1 MLRTGK
7 YGGVGIQIGLR
18 RDTLTVL
25 TPFED
30 SPAYSEGIHSG
41 DQILMIDS
49 VSTKGMSLK
58 DASKLIKGELGSVVE
73 LTIYRPS
80 ARKKIIFKLSNDQKL
95 DGCGIMI
102 NLDLDGIAKE
112 ITNIN
117 ILNIFG
123 DTIFFN
129 YFDGS
134 NSDIWDGN
142 ACSMPDHSIF
152 LKNNKSVIFNSST
165 GISSFQFDIDG
176 ATIINAYGGLAEE
189 VGFRAINNKNKSFSL
204 TRANIVI
211 KHVPYWGVDENGIG
225 YIRILKFSRNS
236 ARDFANALDDLI
248 SIGMNGLIID
258 LRGNSGG
265 LLNMVVTT
273 KRNVGILDMITDRNT
288 ELLETKGRIKKANK
302 LFKTRMTSKLMD
314 EYKNEIPLAVLIN
327 RSSASASEILAGV
340 VQDLDRGVIV
350 GEKSFGKGLV
360 QSMYN
365 LNDTTT
371 LKVTTAKYYTPS
383 GRLIQKEDYLNN
395 GFLTDGL
402 DKKDSLFVT
411 RGGRTVK
418 GGGGITPDVEI
429 KRTSLPPYVQE
440 LWREGVFLTFAA
452 EYVPM
457 NGIESPIIITDKIY
471 RDFEVFLEEYEIN
484 YKLPGE
490 KDLNKLKIALRS
502 QDDLKKITNTSILS
516 KLMFWKK
523 SKSAT
528 LQLTEKVDK
537 YYQNKRNG
545 QYWDPNNIKWVK
557 NGLLREMSLVASGN
571 KEKIKVS
578 LIEDNVYQEAA
589 EILLDYNRYRDIF
602 EPDPEA
608 VEIEPVQE

>member
-1 MLRTGK
+1 M
-7 YGGVGIQIGLR
+7 GIQIGLR

-30 SPAYSEGIHSG
+30 SPAYTEGIQSG

-49 VSTKGMSLK
+49 VKTKGMSLK
-58 DASKLIKGELGSVVE
+58 DASELIKGELGSVVV

-80 ARKKIIFKLSNDQKL
+80 SRIKIPF
-95 DGCGIMI
+95 
-102 NLDLDGIAKE
+102 E
-112 ITNIN
+112 
-117 ILNIFG
+117 
-123 DTIFFN
+123 
-129 YFDGS
+129 
-134 NSDIWDGN
+134 
-142 ACSMPDHSIF
+142 
-152 LKNNKSVIFNSST
+152 
-165 GISSFQFDIDG
+165 
-176 ATIINAYGGLAEE
+176 
-189 VGFRAINNKNKSFSL
+189 L
-204 TRANIVI
+204 TRADIII

-225 YIRILKFSRNS
+225 YIRITKFSKNT
-236 ARDFANALDDLI
+236 AKDFSTGLQEMIDDELK
-248 SIGMNGLIID
+248 GLVID

-265 LLNMVVTT
+265 LLKNSI
-273 KRNVGILDMITDRNT
+273 NILDKLTDRGINLLNT
-288 ELLETKGRIKKANK
+288 RGRIPKSNRKMNSRRAPM
-302 LFKTRMTSKLMD
+302 LSP
-314 EYKNEIPLAVLIN
+314 EIPIAVLIN
-327 RSSASASEILAGV
+327 RSSASASEIVSGV
-340 VQDLDRGVIV
+340 IQDLDRGIIV

-402 DKKDSLFVT
+402 DKKDSLFTT

-429 KRTSLPPYVQE
+429 KRNSLPPYVQG

-457 NGIESPIIITDKIY
+457 NKIKSPINITDKIY
-471 RDFEVFLEEYEIN
+471 RDFEIFLKEYEIN

-490 KDLNKLKIALRS
+490 KNLNKLKIALRS

-523 SKSAT
+523 SKSVI
-528 LQLTEKVDK
+528 LQLTEKLDI
-537 YYQNKRNG
+537 YYKNKREG

-557 NGLLREMSLVASGN
+557 NGLLREMSLVVSGN
-571 KEKIKVS
+571 REKIRVS
-578 LIEDNVYQEAA
+578 LIEDNVYQEAV
-589 EILLDYNRYRDIF
+589 EILLDMNRYYDIF
-602 EPDPEA
+602 EPVAET
-608 VEIEPVQE
+608 VETEPVTE

>member
-1 MLRTGK
+1 MQLMIKWFLFILIFLIPVIGQEKKKKSKSISSKKVNKLEFSNDQNTQDYLDMLKTAFYRVRESYVDSINESEIIKAGIKGMMKPLDPYTRFLSGSSKDRLDMLRTGK

-49 VSTKGMSLK
+49 VKTKGMTLK
-58 DASKLIKGELGSVVE
+58 DASKLIKGELGTVVE

-80 ARKKIIFKLSNDQKL
+80 SRIKIPF
-95 DGCGIMI
+95 
-102 NLDLDGIAKE
+102 E
-112 ITNIN
+112 
-117 ILNIFG
+117 
-123 DTIFFN
+123 
-129 YFDGS
+129 
-134 NSDIWDGN
+134 
-142 ACSMPDHSIF
+142 
-152 LKNNKSVIFNSST
+152 
-165 GISSFQFDIDG
+165 
-176 ATIINAYGGLAEE
+176 
-189 VGFRAINNKNKSFSL
+189 L
-204 TRANIVI
+204 TRADIII

-225 YIRILKFSRNS
+225 YIRITKFSKNT
-236 ARDFANALDDLI
+236 AKDF
-248 SIGMNGLIID
+248 SIGLQEMINDELKGLVID

-265 LLNMVVTT
+265 LLKNSI
-273 KRNVGILDMITDRNT
+273 NILDKLTDRGINLLNT
-288 ELLETKGRIKKANK
+288 RGRIPKSNRKMNSRRAPM
-302 LFKTRMTSKLMD
+302 LSP
-314 EYKNEIPLAVLIN
+314 EIPIAVLIN
-327 RSSASASEILAGV
+327 RSSASASEIVSGV
-340 VQDLDRGVIV
+340 IQDLDRGIIV

-402 DKKDSLFVT
+402 DKKDSLFTT

-429 KRTSLPPYVQE
+429 KRNSLPPYVQG
-440 LWREGVFLTFAA
+440 LWKEGVFLTFAA
-452 EYVPM
+452 EHVPM
-457 NGIESPIIITDKIY
+457 NKIESPINITDKIY
-471 RDFEVFLEEYEIN
+471 RDFEIFLKEYEIN

-490 KDLNKLKIALRS
+490 KNLNKLKIALRS

-523 SKSAT
+523 SKSVI
-528 LQLTEKVDK
+528 LQLTEKLDI
-537 YYQNKRNG
+537 YYKNKREG

-571 KEKIKVS
+571 REKIRVS
-578 LIEDNVYQEAA
+578 LIEDNVYQEAV
-589 EILLDYNRYRDIF
+589 EILLDMNRYYDIF
-602 EPDPEA
+602 EPVAET
-608 VEIEPVQE
+608 VETEPVTE

>member
-1 MLRTGK
+1 MQLMIKWFIFILIFLIPVIGQEKKKKSKSISSKKINKLEFSNDQNTQDYLDMFETAFYRVRESYVDSINESEIIKAGIKGMMKPLDPYTRFLSGSSKDRLDMLRTGK

-30 SPAYSEGIHSG
+30 SPAYTEGIQSG

-49 VSTKGMSLK
+49 VKTKGMSLK
-58 DASKLIKGELGSVVE
+58 DASELIKGELGSVVV

-80 ARKKIIFKLSNDQKL
+80 SRIKIPF
-95 DGCGIMI
+95 
-102 NLDLDGIAKE
+102 E
-112 ITNIN
+112 
-117 ILNIFG
+117 
-123 DTIFFN
+123 
-129 YFDGS
+129 
-134 NSDIWDGN
+134 
-142 ACSMPDHSIF
+142 
-152 LKNNKSVIFNSST
+152 
-165 GISSFQFDIDG
+165 
-176 ATIINAYGGLAEE
+176 
-189 VGFRAINNKNKSFSL
+189 L
-204 TRANIVI
+204 TRADIII

-225 YIRILKFSRNS
+225 YIRITKFSKNT
-236 ARDFANALDDLI
+236 AKDFSTGLQEMIDDELK
-248 SIGMNGLIID
+248 GLVID

-265 LLNMVVTT
+265 LLKNSI
-273 KRNVGILDMITDRNT
+273 NILDKLTDRGINLLNT
-288 ELLETKGRIKKANK
+288 RGRIPKSNRKMNSRRAPM
-302 LFKTRMTSKLMD
+302 LSP
-314 EYKNEIPLAVLIN
+314 EIPIAVLIN
-327 RSSASASEILAGV
+327 RSSASASEIVSGV
-340 VQDLDRGVIV
+340 IQDLDRGIIV

-402 DKKDSLFVT
+402 DKKDSLFTT

-429 KRTSLPPYVQE
+429 KRNSLPPYVQG

-457 NGIESPIIITDKIY
+457 NKIKSPINITDKIY
-471 RDFEVFLEEYEIN
+471 RDFEIFLKEYEIN

-490 KDLNKLKIALRS
+490 KNLNKLKIALRS

-523 SKSAT
+523 SKSVI
-528 LQLTEKVDK
+528 LQLTEKLDI
-537 YYQNKRNG
+537 YYKNKREG

-557 NGLLREMSLVASGN
+557 NGLLREMSLVVSGN
-571 KEKIKVS
+571 REKIRVS
-578 LIEDNVYQEAA
+578 LIEDNVYQEAVD
-589 EILLDYNRYRDIF
+589 ILLDMNRYYDIF
-602 EPDPEA
+602 EPVAET
-608 VEIEPVQE
+608 VETEPVTE

>member
-1 MLRTGK
+1 MQQLIKWFIFTLIFIIPVIGQNKKKESKPLTSKKTNKLEFSNDQNTQDYLDMLETAFYRVRASYVDSINESEIIKAGIKGMMKPLDPYTRFLSGSSKDRLDMLRTGK

-30 SPAYSEGIHSG
+30 SPAYTEGIHSG

-49 VSTKGMSLK
+49 VKTKGMSLK
-58 DASKLIKGELGSVVE
+58 DASKLIKGELGSVVV

-80 ARKKIIFKLSNDQKL
+80 ARIKIPF
-95 DGCGIMI
+95 
-102 NLDLDGIAKE
+102 E
-112 ITNIN
+112 
-117 ILNIFG
+117 
-123 DTIFFN
+123 
-129 YFDGS
+129 
-134 NSDIWDGN
+134 
-142 ACSMPDHSIF
+142 
-152 LKNNKSVIFNSST
+152 
-165 GISSFQFDIDG
+165 
-176 ATIINAYGGLAEE
+176 
-189 VGFRAINNKNKSFSL
+189 L
-204 TRANIVI
+204 TRANIII

-225 YIRILKFSRNS
+225 YIRITKFSKNT
-236 ARDFANALDDLI
+236 AKDFGTGLQELI
-248 SIGMNGLIID
+248 DENLKGLVID

-265 LLNMVVTT
+265 LLN
-273 KRNVGILDMITDRNT
+273 NSINILDKLTDRGINLLNT
-288 ELLETKGRIKKANK
+288 RGRIPKSNRKMNSRRAPK
-302 LFKTRMTSKLMD
+302 LSPD
-314 EYKNEIPLAVLIN
+314 IPIAVLIN
-327 RSSASASEILAGV
+327 RSSASASEIVSGV
-340 VQDLDRGVIV
+340 IQDLDRGVIV

-402 DKKDSLFVT
+402 DKKDSLFTT
-411 RGGRTVK
+411 RGGRIVK

-429 KRTSLPPYVQE
+429 KRTSLPPYVQG

-457 NGIESPIIITDKIY
+457 NEIESPIIITDKIY
-471 RDFEVFLEEYEIN
+471 RDFEVFLKEYEIN

-490 KDLNKLKIALRS
+490 KNLNKLKIALRS
-502 QDDLKKITNTSILS
+502 QDDLKKMTNTSILS

-523 SKSAT
+523 SKSAIV
-528 LQLTEKVDK
+528 QLTGKVDK

-571 KEKIKVS
+571 REKIRVS

-589 EILLDYNRYRDIF
+589 EILLDMNRYYDIF
-602 EPDPEA
+602 EPEPET
-608 VEIEPVQE
+608 VEIEPVTE

>member
-1 MLRTGK
+1 MQQLIKWFIFTLIFIIPVIGQNKKKESKPLTSKKTNKLEFSNDQNTQDYLDMLETAFYRVRASYVDSINESEIIKAGIKGMMKPLDPYTRFLSGSSKDRLDMLRTGK

-30 SPAYSEGIHSG
+30 SPAYTEGIHSG

-49 VSTKGMSLK
+49 VKTKGMSLK
-58 DASKLIKGELGSVVE
+58 DASKLIKGELGSVVV

-80 ARKKIIFKLSNDQKL
+80 ARIKIPF
-95 DGCGIMI
+95 
-102 NLDLDGIAKE
+102 E
-112 ITNIN
+112 
-117 ILNIFG
+117 
-123 DTIFFN
+123 
-129 YFDGS
+129 
-134 NSDIWDGN
+134 
-142 ACSMPDHSIF
+142 
-152 LKNNKSVIFNSST
+152 
-165 GISSFQFDIDG
+165 
-176 ATIINAYGGLAEE
+176 
-189 VGFRAINNKNKSFSL
+189 L
-204 TRANIVI
+204 TRANIII

-225 YIRILKFSRNS
+225 YIRITKFSKNT
-236 ARDFANALDDLI
+236 AKDFGTGLQELI
-248 SIGMNGLIID
+248 DENLKGLVID

-265 LLNMVVTT
+265 LLN
-273 KRNVGILDMITDRNT
+273 NSINILDKLTDRGIN
-288 ELLETKGRIKKANK
+288 LLNTKGRIPKSNREMNSRRAPK
-302 LFKTRMTSKLMD
+302 LSPD
-314 EYKNEIPLAVLIN
+314 IPIAVLIN
-327 RSSASASEILAGV
+327 RSSASASEIVSGV
-340 VQDLDRGVIV
+340 IQDLDRGVIV

-402 DKKDSLFVT
+402 DKKDSLFIT

-429 KRTSLPPYVQE
+429 KRTSLPPYVQG
-440 LWREGVFLTFAA
+440 LWRKGVFLTFAA
-452 EYVPM
+452 EYIPM
-457 NGIESPIIITDKIY
+457 NVIESPIIITDKIY
-471 RDFEVFLEEYEIN
+471 RDFEVFLKEYEIN

-523 SKSAT
+523 SKSAI
-528 LQLTEKVDK
+528 LQLTGKVDK

-545 QYWDPNNIKWVK
+545 QYGDPNNIKWVK

-571 KEKIKVS
+571 REKIRVS

-589 EILLDYNRYRDIF
+589 EILLDMNRYYDIF
-602 EPDPEA
+602 EPEPET
-608 VEIEPVQE
+608 VEIEPVTE

>member
-1 MLRTGK
+1 MQLMIKWFIFILIFLIPVIGQEKKKKSKSISSKKINKLEFSKDQNTQDYLDMLETAFYRVRESYVDSINESEIIKAGIKGMMKPLDPYTRFLSGSSKDRLDMLRTGK

-30 SPAYSEGIHSG
+30 SPAYTEGIQSG

-49 VSTKGMSLK
+49 VKTKGMSLK
-58 DASKLIKGELGSVVE
+58 DASELIKGELGSVVV

-80 ARKKIIFKLSNDQKL
+80 SRIKIPF
-95 DGCGIMI
+95 
-102 NLDLDGIAKE
+102 E
-112 ITNIN
+112 
-117 ILNIFG
+117 
-123 DTIFFN
+123 
-129 YFDGS
+129 
-134 NSDIWDGN
+134 
-142 ACSMPDHSIF
+142 
-152 LKNNKSVIFNSST
+152 
-165 GISSFQFDIDG
+165 
-176 ATIINAYGGLAEE
+176 
-189 VGFRAINNKNKSFSL
+189 L
-204 TRANIVI
+204 TRADIII

-225 YIRILKFSRNS
+225 YIRITKFSKNT
-236 ARDFANALDDLI
+236 AKDFSTGLQEMIDDELK
-248 SIGMNGLIID
+248 GLVID

-265 LLNMVVTT
+265 LLKNSI
-273 KRNVGILDMITDRNT
+273 NILDKLTDRGINLLNT
-288 ELLETKGRIKKANK
+288 RGRIPKSNRKMNSRRAPM
-302 LFKTRMTSKLMD
+302 LSP
-314 EYKNEIPLAVLIN
+314 EIPIAVLIN
-327 RSSASASEILAGV
+327 RSSASASEIVSGV
-340 VQDLDRGVIV
+340 IQDLDRGIIV

-402 DKKDSLFVT
+402 DKKDSLFTT
-411 RGGRTVK
+411 RGRRTVK

-429 KRTSLPPYVQE
+429 KRNSLPPYVQG
-440 LWREGVFLTFAA
+440 LWKEGVFLTFAA
-452 EYVPM
+452 EHVPM
-457 NGIESPIIITDKIY
+457 NKIESPINITDKIY
-471 RDFEVFLEEYEIN
+471 RDFEIFLKEYEIN

-490 KDLNKLKIALRS
+490 KNLNKLKIALRS

-523 SKSAT
+523 SKSVI
-528 LQLTEKVDK
+528 LQLTEKLDI
-537 YYQNKRNG
+537 YYKNKREG

-571 KEKIKVS
+571 REKIRVS
-578 LIEDNVYQEAA
+578 LIEDNVYQEAV
-589 EILLDYNRYRDIF
+589 EILLDMNRYYDIF
-602 EPDPEA
+602 EPVAET
-608 VEIEPVQE
+608 VETEPVTE

>member
-1 MLRTGK
+1 MQQLIKWFIFTLIFIIPVIGQNKKKESKPLTSKKTNKLEFSNDQNTQDYLDMLETAFYRVRASYVDSINESEIIKAGIKGMMKPLDPYTRFLSGSSKDRLDMLRTGK

-30 SPAYSEGIHSG
+30 SPAYTEGIHSG

-49 VSTKGMSLK
+49 VKTKGMSLK
-58 DASKLIKGELGSVVE
+58 DASKLIKGELGSVVV

-80 ARKKIIFKLSNDQKL
+80 ARIKIPF
-95 DGCGIMI
+95 
-102 NLDLDGIAKE
+102 E
-112 ITNIN
+112 
-117 ILNIFG
+117 
-123 DTIFFN
+123 
-129 YFDGS
+129 
-134 NSDIWDGN
+134 
-142 ACSMPDHSIF
+142 
-152 LKNNKSVIFNSST
+152 
-165 GISSFQFDIDG
+165 
-176 ATIINAYGGLAEE
+176 
-189 VGFRAINNKNKSFSL
+189 L
-204 TRANIVI
+204 TRANIII

-225 YIRILKFSRNS
+225 YIRITKFSKNT
-236 ARDFANALDDLI
+236 AKDFGTGLQELI
-248 SIGMNGLIID
+248 DENLKGLVID

-265 LLNMVVTT
+265 LLN
-273 KRNVGILDMITDRNT
+273 NSINILDKLTDRGINLLNT
-288 ELLETKGRIKKANK
+288 RGRIPKSNREMNSRRAPK
-302 LFKTRMTSKLMD
+302 LSPD
-314 EYKNEIPLAVLIN
+314 IPIAVLIN
-327 RSSASASEILAGV
+327 RSSASASEIVSGV
-340 VQDLDRGVIV
+340 IQDLDRGVIV

-402 DKKDSLFVT
+402 DKKDSLFTT
-411 RGGRTVK
+411 RGGRIVK

-429 KRTSLPPYVQE
+429 KRTSLPPYVQG

-457 NGIESPIIITDKIY
+457 NEIESPIIITDKIY
-471 RDFEVFLEEYEIN
+471 RDFEVFLKEYEIN

-523 SKSAT
+523 SKSAI
-528 LQLTEKVDK
+528 LQLTGKVDK

-571 KEKIKVS
+571 REKIRVS
-578 LIEDNVYQEAA
+578 LIEDNVYQAAA
-589 EILLDYNRYRDIF
+589 EILLDMNRYYDIF
-602 EPDPEA
+602 EPDPETDD
-608 VEIEPVQE
+608 IETYTE

>member
-1 MLRTGK
+1 MQQLIKWFIFTLIFIIPVIGQNKKKESKPLTSKKTNKLEFSNDQNTQDYLDMLETAFYRVRASYVDSINESEIIKAGIKGMMKPLDPYTRFLSGSSKDRLDMLRTGK

-30 SPAYSEGIHSG
+30 SPAYTEGIQSG

-49 VSTKGMSLK
+49 VKTKGMSLK
-58 DASKLIKGELGSVVE
+58 DASELIKGELGSVVV

-80 ARKKIIFKLSNDQKL
+80 SRIKIPF
-95 DGCGIMI
+95 
-102 NLDLDGIAKE
+102 E
-112 ITNIN
+112 
-117 ILNIFG
+117 
-123 DTIFFN
+123 
-129 YFDGS
+129 
-134 NSDIWDGN
+134 
-142 ACSMPDHSIF
+142 
-152 LKNNKSVIFNSST
+152 
-165 GISSFQFDIDG
+165 
-176 ATIINAYGGLAEE
+176 
-189 VGFRAINNKNKSFSL
+189 L
-204 TRANIVI
+204 TRADIII

-225 YIRILKFSRNS
+225 YIRITKFSKNT
-236 ARDFANALDDLI
+236 AKDFSTGLQEMIDDELK
-248 SIGMNGLIID
+248 GLVID

-265 LLNMVVTT
+265 LLKNSI
-273 KRNVGILDMITDRNT
+273 NILDKLTDRGINLLNT
-288 ELLETKGRIKKANK
+288 RGRIPKSNRKMNSRRAPM
-302 LFKTRMTSKLMD
+302 LSP
-314 EYKNEIPLAVLIN
+314 EIPIAVLIN
-327 RSSASASEILAGV
+327 RSSASASEIVSGV
-340 VQDLDRGVIV
+340 IQDLDRGIIV

-402 DKKDSLFVT
+402 DKKDSLFTT

-429 KRTSLPPYVQE
+429 KQNSLPPYVQG
-440 LWREGVFLTFAA
+440 LWKEGVFLTFAA
-452 EYVPM
+452 EHVPM
-457 NGIESPIIITDKIY
+457 NKIESPINITDKIY
-471 RDFEVFLEEYEIN
+471 RDFEIFLKEYEIN

-490 KDLNKLKIALRS
+490 KNLNKLKIALRS

-523 SKSAT
+523 SKSVI
-528 LQLTEKVDK
+528 LQLTEKLDI
-537 YYQNKRNG
+537 YYKNKREG
-545 QYWDPNNIKWVK
+545 QYWDPNNVKWVK

-571 KEKIKVS
+571 REKIRVS
-578 LIEDNVYQEAA
+578 LIEDNVYQEAV
-589 EILLDYNRYRDIF
+589 EILLDMNRYYDIF
-602 EPDPEA
+602 ESEPET
-608 VEIEPVQE
+608 VEIEPVTE

>member
-1 MLRTGK
+1 MQLMIKWFIFILIFLIPVIGQEKKKKSKSISSKKINKLEFSNDQNTQDYLDMFETAFYRVRESYVDSINESEIIKAGIKGMMKPLDPYTRFLSGSSKDRLDMLRTGK

-30 SPAYSEGIHSG
+30 SPAYTEGIQSG

-49 VSTKGMSLK
+49 VKTKGMSLK
-58 DASKLIKGELGSVVE
+58 DASELIKGELGSVVV

-80 ARKKIIFKLSNDQKL
+80 SRIKIPF
-95 DGCGIMI
+95 
-102 NLDLDGIAKE
+102 E
-112 ITNIN
+112 
-117 ILNIFG
+117 
-123 DTIFFN
+123 
-129 YFDGS
+129 
-134 NSDIWDGN
+134 
-142 ACSMPDHSIF
+142 
-152 LKNNKSVIFNSST
+152 
-165 GISSFQFDIDG
+165 
-176 ATIINAYGGLAEE
+176 
-189 VGFRAINNKNKSFSL
+189 L
-204 TRANIVI
+204 TRADIII

-225 YIRILKFSRNS
+225 YIRITKFSKNT
-236 ARDFANALDDLI
+236 AKDFSTGLQEMIDDELK
-248 SIGMNGLIID
+248 GLVID

-265 LLNMVVTT
+265 LLKNSI
-273 KRNVGILDMITDRNT
+273 NILDKLTDRGINLLNT
-288 ELLETKGRIKKANK
+288 RGRIPKSNRKMNSRRAPM
-302 LFKTRMTSKLMD
+302 LSP
-314 EYKNEIPLAVLIN
+314 EIPIAVLIN
-327 RSSASASEILAGV
+327 RSSASASEIVSGV
-340 VQDLDRGVIV
+340 IQDLDRGIIV

-402 DKKDSLFVT
+402 DKKDSLFTT

-429 KRTSLPPYVQE
+429 KRNSLPPYVQG
-440 LWREGVFLTFAA
+440 LWKEGVFLTFAA

-457 NGIESPIIITDKIY
+457 NKIESPINITDKIY
-471 RDFEVFLEEYEIN
+471 RDFEIFLKEYEIN

-490 KDLNKLKIALRS
+490 KNLNKLKIALRS

-523 SKSAT
+523 SKSVI
-528 LQLTEKVDK
+528 LQLTEKLDI
-537 YYQNKRNG
+537 YYKNKREG

-557 NGLLREMSLVASGN
+557 NGLLREMSLVVSGN
-571 KEKIKVS
+571 REKIRVS
-578 LIEDNVYQEAA
+578 LIEDNVYQEAV
-589 EILLDYNRYRDIF
+589 EILLDMNRYYDIF
-602 EPDPEA
+602 EPVAET
-608 VEIEPVQE
+608 VETEPVTE

>member
-1 MLRTGK
+1 MQLMIKWFIFILIFLIPVIGQEKKKKSKSISSKKINKLEFSNDQNTQDYLDMFETAFYRVRESYVDSINESEIIKAGIKGMMKPLDPYTRFLSGSSKDRLDMLRTGK

-30 SPAYSEGIHSG
+30 SPAYTEGIQSG

-49 VSTKGMSLK
+49 VKTKGMSLK
-58 DASKLIKGELGSVVE
+58 DASELIKGELGSVVV

-80 ARKKIIFKLSNDQKL
+80 SRIKIPF
-95 DGCGIMI
+95 
-102 NLDLDGIAKE
+102 E
-112 ITNIN
+112 
-117 ILNIFG
+117 
-123 DTIFFN
+123 
-129 YFDGS
+129 
-134 NSDIWDGN
+134 
-142 ACSMPDHSIF
+142 
-152 LKNNKSVIFNSST
+152 
-165 GISSFQFDIDG
+165 
-176 ATIINAYGGLAEE
+176 
-189 VGFRAINNKNKSFSL
+189 L
-204 TRANIVI
+204 TRADIII

-225 YIRILKFSRNS
+225 YIRITKFSKNT
-236 ARDFANALDDLI
+236 AKDFSTGLQEMIDDELK
-248 SIGMNGLIID
+248 GLVID

-265 LLNMVVTT
+265 LLKNSI
-273 KRNVGILDMITDRNT
+273 NILDKLTDRGINLLNT
-288 ELLETKGRIKKANK
+288 RGRIPKSNRKMNSRRAPM
-302 LFKTRMTSKLMD
+302 LSP
-314 EYKNEIPLAVLIN
+314 EIPIAVLIN
-327 RSSASASEILAGV
+327 RSSASASEIVSGV
-340 VQDLDRGVIV
+340 IQDLDRGIIV

-402 DKKDSLFVT
+402 DKKDSLFTT

-429 KRTSLPPYVQE
+429 KRNSLPPYVQG

-457 NGIESPIIITDKIY
+457 NKIKSPINITDKIY
-471 RDFEVFLEEYEIN
+471 RDFEIFLKEYEIN

-490 KDLNKLKIALRS
+490 KNLNKLKIALRS

-523 SKSAT
+523 SKSVI
-528 LQLTEKVDK
+528 LQLTEKLDI
-537 YYQNKRNG
+537 YYKNKREG

-557 NGLLREMSLVASGN
+557 NGLLREMSLVVSGN
-571 KEKIKVS
+571 REKIRVS
-578 LIEDNVYQEAA
+578 LIEDNVYQEAV
-589 EILLDYNRYRDIF
+589 EILLDMNRYYDIF
-602 EPDPEA
+602 EPVAET
-608 VEIEPVQE
+608 VETEPVTE

>member
-1 MLRTGK
+1 MQLLKKWFIFTLILLIPVIGQDKKKDSKPLASKKKNGLEFSNNQNTQDYLKMLETAFYRVRESYVDSVNESEIIKAGIKGMLKPLDPYTRFLSGSSKDRLDMLRTGK

-30 SPAYSEGIHSG
+30 SPAYTEGIHSG

-49 VSTKGMSLK
+49 VKTKGMSLK
-58 DASKLIKGELGSVVE
+58 DASKLIKGELGSVVV

-80 ARKKIIFKLSNDQKL
+80 ARIKIPF
-95 DGCGIMI
+95 
-102 NLDLDGIAKE
+102 E
-112 ITNIN
+112 
-117 ILNIFG
+117 
-123 DTIFFN
+123 
-129 YFDGS
+129 
-134 NSDIWDGN
+134 
-142 ACSMPDHSIF
+142 
-152 LKNNKSVIFNSST
+152 
-165 GISSFQFDIDG
+165 
-176 ATIINAYGGLAEE
+176 
-189 VGFRAINNKNKSFSL
+189 L
-204 TRANIVI
+204 TRANIII

-225 YIRILKFSRNS
+225 YIRITKFSKNT
-236 ARDFANALDDLI
+236 AKDFGTGLQELI
-248 SIGMNGLIID
+248 DENLKGLVID

-265 LLNMVVTT
+265 LLN
-273 KRNVGILDMITDRNT
+273 NSINILDKLTDRGINLLNT
-288 ELLETKGRIKKANK
+288 RGRIPKSNREMNSRRAPK
-302 LFKTRMTSKLMD
+302 LSPD
-314 EYKNEIPLAVLIN
+314 IPIAVLIN
-327 RSSASASEILAGV
+327 RSSASASEIVSGV
-340 VQDLDRGVIV
+340 IQDLDRGVIV

-402 DKKDSLFVT
+402 DKKASLFTT

-429 KRTSLPPYVQE
+429 KRTSLPPYVQG

-457 NGIESPIIITDKIY
+457 NEIESPIIITDKIY
-471 RDFEVFLEEYEIN
+471 RDFEVFLKEYEIN

-490 KDLNKLKIALRS
+490 KDLNKLKTALRS

-523 SKSAT
+523 SKSAI
-528 LQLTEKVDK
+528 LQLTGKVDK

-571 KEKIKVS
+571 REKIRVS

-589 EILLDYNRYRDIF
+589 EILLDMNRYYDIF
-602 EPDPEA
+602 EPEPET
-608 VEIEPVQE
+608 VEIEPVTE